1 MSNGEAKIL
10 VVDDDKNLRDTLV
23 DLLELED
30 YNVSEAGSGKECR
43 ELVSQEFFHIIL
55 MDYSLGDATGLE
67 LIKEIRSFNV
77 ETQIIMITAHA
88 SLDTAVKAIQESVY
102 DFLVKPV
109 DFDYLK
115 NTIKKALDKYYLEKS
130 NADLLEKLKKT
141 NEDLRFLNNMK
152 SKFFSMVSHDLSN
165 YIMTL
170 KMGFDMLLKT
180 IETDENQNQ
189 KVEYIK
195 ESINQISRLISD
207 LVDWAYIEQGKLRLE
222 RGYFEFCALIRSV
235 VENFKARTDEKDIDL
250 LITHCDDVMVFA
262 DEKRIK
268 QVLYNLLENSLRH
281 TSNGGKIEVE
291 VNKDTDS
298 TIKISVKDDGEGID
312 PNDVPNLFKSF
323 YQVEGHTKGKLGLG
337 LSISQDVILNHGGKI
352 WAESKGNGKGA
363 TFHFT
368 LDEAKEE

>member
-1 MSNGEAKIL
+1 MTDEKAKIL

-23 DLLELED
+23 DLLELEE
-30 YNVSEAGSGKECR
+30 YNVSEAASGKECR
-43 ELVSQEFFHIIL
+43 ELVSQEFFNIIL
-55 MDYSLGDATGLE
+55 MDYSLGDATGLD
-67 LIKEIRSFNV
+67 LIKEIRSFNA

-115 NTIKKALDKYYLEKS
+115 KTIKKALDKYYLEKN
-130 NADLLEKLKKT
+130 NAELLEKLKKS

-170 KMGFDMLLKT
+170 KMGFEMFLKT
-180 IETDENQNQ
+180 VDTDENQQQ
-189 KVEYIK
+189 KVQYIK
-195 ESINQISRLISD
+195 ESINQISRLVSD

-222 RGYFEFCALIRSV
+222 RGYFEICTVVRSV

-250 LITHCDDVMVFA
+250 SVIHCDDVMVLA

-281 TSNGGKIEVE
+281 TDANGKIEVS
-291 VNKDTDS
+291 VSKNDDTIDV
-298 TIKISVKDDGEGID
+298 SVKDDGEGID
-312 PNDVPNLFKSF
+312 SKDVPNLFKSF
-323 YQVEGHTKGKLGLG
+323 YQAEGHTKGKLGLG
-337 LSISQDVILNHGGKI
+337 LSISQDIILNHGGKI
-352 WAESKGNGKGA
+352 WAESEGNNKGA

-368 LDEAKEE
+368 LDIAKEE